1 MEIILV
7 FLSHPHGDS
16 SGRVSFRRWY
26 SFWTTSTPEVPLLFQ
41 IVSWSLDV
49 SLVPQLELR
58 VDSQM
63 KKVCN
68 GTMKLSGGCQFV

>member
-1 MEIILV
+1 MERILV
-7 FLSHPHGDS
+7 FLSLPHGDPR
-16 SGRVSFRRWY
+16 GRVSDRRWS
-26 SFWTTSTPEVPLLFQ
+26 SFWTTNTPEVLLLIQ

-58 VDSQM
+58 IDSQM

-68 GTMKLSGGCQFV
+68 GTMKLPGGCPFV

>member
-1 MEIILV
+1 MEIILA
-7 FLSHPHGDS
+7 FLPHPHGDLRE
-16 SGRVSFRRWY
+16 RVSDRRGS
-26 SFWTTSTPEVPLLFQ
+26 SFWTTNTPEVPLL
-41 IVSWSLDV
+41 IKRVSWSLDV

-58 VDSQM
+58 IDSQM

>member
-7 FLSHPHGDS
+7 FLSHPHGDPR
-16 SGRVSFRRWY
+16 GRVSDRRVS
-26 SFWTTSTPEVPLLFQ
+26 SFWTTNTPGVPLLIQ

-58 VDSQM
+58 IDSQM

>member
-7 FLSHPHGDS
+7 FLSHPHGDLRE
-16 SGRVSFRRWY
+16 RVKERRWS
-26 SFWTTSTPEVPLLFQ
+26 SFWTTNTPEVLLLIQ

-58 VDSQM
+58 IDSQM

-68 GTMKLSGGCQFV
+68 GTMKLSGGRPFV